1 MEDAGVR
8 LDDVVAP
15 LLVAGGDEETHVAA
29 EWSNLIHFNYFAFY
43 VLFLFSS
50 SKCEKGTKQIILFF
64 TITRRAVFSH

>member
-29 EWSNLIHFNYFAFY
+29 EWSNLIHFNYFAFLCF
-43 VLFLFSS
+43 VLFSS
-50 SKCEKGTKQIILFF
+50 SKCEKVTKLIILFL
-64 TITRRAVFSH
+64 TITRRAVYLH